1 MNKDLIK
8 FIITNLLMFVIMLVI
23 VIAIVKY
30 CSSDIVNLKTNSTVN
45 ANVEYVG
52 EHNDSL
58 VLEVKSLDSIKNVE
72 IIQVESLD
80 NDSTIKLFYR
90 LISE

>member
-1 MNKDLIK
+1 
-8 FIITNLLMFVIMLVI
+8 MLVI